1 MTEVKQLHVGN
12 NALGL
17 MMGTGHSA
25 SRRWLT
31 VWTYVFQ
38 PREGAEGDTEA
49 VSQGDQGWRGTI
61 ERCRCDQFIFAT
73 EQNWP
78 VILSCLLNVF
88 SAYCLL
94 RHTGLLI
101 IMLGASI

>member
-49 VSQGDQGWRGTI
+49 ASQGDQGWRGTI
-61 ERCRCDQFIFAT
+61 DRCRCEQFIFAT